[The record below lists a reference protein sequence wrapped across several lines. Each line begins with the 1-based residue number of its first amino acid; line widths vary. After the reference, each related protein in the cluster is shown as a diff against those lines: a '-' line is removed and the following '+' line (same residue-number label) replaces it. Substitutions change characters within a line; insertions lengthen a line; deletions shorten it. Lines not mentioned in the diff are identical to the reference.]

1 MTLSEYRGGEDSRT
15 CRYREANGIL
25 VQIPT
30 SMKDLDVRPVPE
42 AWSEY
47 LQ

>member
-1 MTLSEYRGGEDSRT
+1 MTSSEYRGGEDSRT
-15 CRYREANGIL
+15 RRYREANGIL

-30 SMKDLDVRPVPE
+30 FMKDLDVCPVPE
-42 AWSEY
+42 AWNEY